1 MITKKEAQEAVWN
14 KEYVDKNGDVINNGD
29 FVKYD
34 NGDIKEVY
42 LTEEG
47 NLGIDATNP
56 IWIENGR
63 AVPCE
68 YGIYP
73 FESDDLL
80 SVTVIPRA
88 EYMEMSNE
96 DTR

>member
-1 MITKKEAQEAVWN
+1 MNITKEDAQKAIWN
-14 KEYVDKNGDVINNGD
+14 KEYVDKYGEVINNGD

-34 NGDIKEVY
+34 DGSIKEVY
-42 LTEEG
+42 LTEEDE
-47 NLGIDATNP
+47 LGVDATNP
-56 IWIENGR
+56 IWIETGR

-80 SVTVIPRA
+80 SVEVIPRA
-88 EYMEMSNE
+88 EYFETNV
-96 DTR
+96 

>member
-1 MITKKEAQEAVWN
+1 MKITKEDAQKAIRN
-14 KEYVDKNGDVINNGD
+14 QEYVDKNGDVINNGD

-47 NLGIDATNP
+47 DLGVDATNP
-56 IWIENGR
+56 IWIESGR

-80 SVTVIPRA
+80 SVVVIPRR
-88 EYMEMSNE
+88 EYLEE
-96 DTR
+96 IR

>member
-1 MITKKEAQEAVWN
+1 MNITKEEAQEAIWN
-14 KEYVDKNGDVINNGD
+14 QEYVDKHGNVIYDGD

-47 NLGIDATNP
+47 NLGVDATNP
-56 IWIENGR
+56 LWIESGR

-80 SVTVIPRA
+80 SVEVIPR
-88 EYMEMSNE
+88 E
-96 DTR
+96 DYLEENR